1 MAKKKSK
8 NIKYGSAN
16 KNNRISKEAEMREKK
31 LKNLKY
37 IYAVVAIICV
47 LTSLISLVS
56 VIFTKQMKIYT
67 VEMKVKDFGT
77 MKLELYEAI
86 APITVDNFVNYV
98 EDEFYDGLTFHR
110 IIKGFMIQGGDPT
123 GTGFGSSS
131 LKTIKGEFK
140 NNGWD
145 KNYSL
150 KFKEGVIGMARGDDK
165 NSATSQF
172 FICLDDYNYG
182 NGSYASFGK
191 VVEGIE
197 VLRKIGDVSVYENAS
212 GESSVPVEKVYI
224 DTVRVIDVV
233 DDESVNPYT
242 KIYTLVIPFAAGA
255 ILATVVYV
263 LLKKKFSR

>member
-16 KNNRISKEAEMREKK
+16 KNGRSNREEEMKEKK

-37 IYAVVAIICV
+37 IYAVVAIACV
-47 LTSLISLVS
+47 LASLISLVS
-56 VIFTKQMKIYT
+56 VVFTKQMKIYT

-110 IIKGFMIQGGDPT
+110 IIEGFMIQGGDPT

-140 NNGWD
+140 LNGWD

-150 KFKEGVIGMARGDDK
+150 KFEEGVIGMARGNDY
-165 NSATSQF
+165 NSGTSQF
-172 FICLDDYNYG
+172 FICLDKYNG

-197 VLRKIGDVSVYENAS
+197 VLRKIGSVSVYENAS
-212 GESSVPVEKVYI
+212 GENSVPVEKVYI

-233 DDESVNPYT
+233 DDESSNPNT
-242 KIYTLVIPFAAGA
+242 RIYTLVIPFAAGA
-255 ILATVVYV
+255 IIATLAYV